1 MDSEAVVRCLRGKS
15 EEEIVAINKVF
26 KIIPGVVDGAVL
38 PRHPR
43 ELLASVN
50 FHPVPSIIGVNTDE
64 YGWIIPSFMGTAHSI
79 KEITRENLQAV
90 LKSTAEQMGLP
101 SESGDLLMKEYM
113 GNTED
118 AQTLQLQ
125 YREMMADFM
134 FVIPALQ
141 VAHFQRSHA
150 PVYFYE
156 FQHTPTSLKNVR
168 PSHVKADHADEILFV
183 FGSYLGGIK
192 RESSLFSLS

>member
-15 EEEIVAINKVF
+15 EEEILAINKVF

-38 PRHPR
+38 PRHPQ

-64 YGWIIPSFMGTAHSI
+64 YGWIVPIVMGTAQSI
-79 KEITRENLQAV
+79 KEITRKNLQAV

-156 FQHTPTSLKNVR
+156 FQHPPTSLKNIR
-168 PSHVKADHADEILFV
+168 PSHVKADHGDEILFV
-183 FGSYLGGIK
+183 FGSFLGGVK
-192 RESSLFSLS
+192 